1 VAAVSIHKW
10 LQVVICGY
18 LSLHAVRPKYTV
30 RNSKIRRVK
39 PMKNALYYP
48 HIAFRDPSWIKAM
61 ALYYDN
67 VYRIV
72 PTDLTPDDPEELK
85 ALLEEGC
92 IGKRIDPAK
101 YSKNASEEFLN
112 KSSEWRAA
120 ALTYGDEDEELITRL
135 HTEKTDER
143 VRELFREA
151 GFKADNDWMYV
162 PTAIASNFM
171 LYMANEIA
179 SKNDLSL
186 ITADWG
192 AWTGSSY
199 FSIDGQVNDFITT
212 IGKDDIAAE
221 DADDFGLF
229 GLLINELIPLNI
241 SDIPAEKIVEFRRK
255 RKDEINQF
263 RNCIKE
269 LRSELTA
276 VESSEIRIDIIENKA
291 KALAEAQKQYRA
303 SADIIKAKNWFGVS
317 LMGFPAPLI
326 FGQLFSIP
334 STSTVAL
341 AATGLALGGL
351 FNIHNTKEE
360 IRKLKEKSPASFLV
374 ELRNSF
380 KAYTRARGGGD
391 MNFHAYNCMEEYVN
405 D

>member
-1 VAAVSIHKW
+1 
-10 LQVVICGY
+10 
-18 LSLHAVRPKYTV
+18 
-30 RNSKIRRVK
+30 
-39 PMKNALYYP
+39 MKNALYYP

-72 PTDLTPDDPEELK
+72 PSDISPDDPEELK
-85 ALLEEGC
+85 ALLEEGS
-92 IGKRIDPAK
+92 IGKKIDPAK

-112 KSSEWRAA
+112 KASEWRAA

-151 GFKADNDWMYV
+151 GFKSDNDWMYV

-179 SKNDLSL
+179 SKNELSL
-186 ITADWG
+186 ITSDWG

-199 FSIDGQVNDFITT
+199 FGIDGRVNDFITT

-221 DADDFGLF
+221 DAEDFGLF
-229 GLLINELIPLNI
+229 GLLINELTPINI
-241 SDIPAEKIVEFRRK
+241 SEIPSEKIVEFRQK

-263 RNCIKE
+263 RLCIQD
-269 LRSELTA
+269 LRAELTA
-276 VESSEIRIDIIENKA
+276 VESSEIRVDIIQSKA
-291 KALAEAQKQYRA
+291 KALAEAQSQYRA

-374 ELRNSF
+374 ELRKSF